1 MNIKEMSLE
10 ALKALAYDQLALLEQ
25 TQANLRLINQEIAE
39 KTKADTQNET
49 SEVVT
54 ETTEA

>member
-25 TQANLRLINQEIAE
+25 TQVNLRLINEEITNR
-39 KTKADTQNET
+39 TKVQNET
-49 SEVVT
+49 TEVENT
-54 ETTEA
+54 EDK